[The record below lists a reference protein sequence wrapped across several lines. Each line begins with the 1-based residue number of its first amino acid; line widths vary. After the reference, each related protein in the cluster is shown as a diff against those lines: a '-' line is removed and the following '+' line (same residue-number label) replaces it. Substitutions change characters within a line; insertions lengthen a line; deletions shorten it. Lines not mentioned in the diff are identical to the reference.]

1 MNALE
6 NVLFAIEAL
15 EKVFLKKW
23 LNWGFVV
30 FIMVISWLWCIKFTT
45 IIPLSPPYSSFS

>member
-1 MNALE
+1 VIKRLSARKYLNCLNALE

-30 FIMVISWLWCIKFTT
+30 FIMVILAGCGI
-45 IIPLSPPYSSFS
+45 